1 MKGRD
6 RRNVYMKLRMNDG
19 FQSVN
24 NFGVSR
30 NDRLINDLQ
39 NSKHFNNLITILERS
54 LIIFVLH
61 LKNKILIVVPRCVWL
76 LIIMRDYTKIKFS
89 QERKVEV
96 KKNLNTFYK

>member
-30 NDRLINDLQ
+30 NDRLLNDLL
-39 NSKHFNNLITILERS
+39 NSKHFNNLITVLERS

-61 LKNKILIVVPRCVWL
+61 LKNLI
-76 LIIMRDYTKIKFS
+76 
-89 QERKVEV
+89 
-96 KKNLNTFYK
+96 